1 MLQSTTLQ
9 RVRHNLVTEQIDNWK
24 NKPQEEKFDLSLI
37 LIAMK
42 DHKKFGQKNNK
53 INVIFYNVQTNGS
66 VQDNLRTGM
75 PGNREMISEC
85 SENQMNSLWQG

>member
-42 DHKKFGQKNNK
+42 DHKKFG
-53 INVIFYNVQTNGS
+53 
-66 VQDNLRTGM
+66 
-75 PGNREMISEC
+75 
-85 SENQMNSLWQG
+85 